1 MRIGILIN
9 SLSAGGAERVVTY
22 LLNYCIDNNIE
33 VHLFLMNTTKK
44 YNLPDGLNMHFIEK
58 ARNDES
64 GILKAL
70 KIPYLAFKYARLVKR
85 LGITHSL
92 SFLTRSNFVNIMSR
106 KFTTYKYKI
115 ITNERAF
122 PSQQYSYG
130 GLDSTFNK
138 FLISKLYKKS
148 DLLLGNSNGNVN
160 DLKENFDMPAD
171 KTQVVHN
178 PIDLDKIENISA
190 LGSFFDNSNF
200 NLITIGRLD
209 TGKNHLMLIKAL
221 HKISNPGVKLY
232 IFGEGYMR
240 EKIEA
245 LIAELKMENR
255 VILMGYESN
264 PFKYLKAADLFIFGS
279 NHEGFPNVLLEA
291 MACDLPILTTNC
303 QSGPNE
309 IMELETPLDDRMI
322 TDYGIR
328 VPVKNEELMAKG
340 INYFLNDSAY
350 LNECKKNVKRR
361 VRDFEKNKILQQY
374 FNSVKSVD

>member
-44 YNLPDGLNMHFIEK
+44 YNLPGGLNMHFIEK

-92 SFLTRSNFVNIMSR
+92 SFLTRSNFVNILSR
-106 KFTTYKYKI
+106 KFTAYKYKI

-160 DLKENFDMPAD
+160 DLIENFGMPTD
-171 KTQVVHN
+171 RTQVVHN
-178 PIDLDKIENISA
+178 PIDLDKIESISP
-190 LGSFFDNSNF
+190 LDSFFDNSNF

-221 HKISNPGVKLY
+221 HEISNPSVKLY

-245 LIAELKMENR
+245 LIAELNMENR

-264 PFKYLKAADLFIFGS
+264 PFTYLKAADLFIFGS

-309 IMELETPLDDRMI
+309 IMELETPLDALMI
-322 TDYGIR
+322 TNYGIL
-328 VPVKNEELMAKG
+328 VPVKNEALMAEG
-340 INYFLNDSAY
+340 INFFVNDSVY

-361 VRDFEKNKILQQY
+361 IRDFEKNKILQQY
-374 FNSVKSVD
+374 FNSVNNVD